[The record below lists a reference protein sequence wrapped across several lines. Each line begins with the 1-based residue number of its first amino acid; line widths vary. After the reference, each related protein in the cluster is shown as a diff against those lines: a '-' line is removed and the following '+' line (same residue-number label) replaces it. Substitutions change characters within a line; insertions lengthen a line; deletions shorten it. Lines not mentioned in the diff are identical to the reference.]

1 MKLVLSFLLISY
13 LFLVNFTHADVEGNL
28 FNTTE
33 SIGTVNSAVKLA
45 LGEALLNKQKDA
57 IIKMLNAIEEIQ
69 KLQHA
74 FLNNDSANSNSLAK
88 LDDLDKQIEMLVS
101 SLNAAADLYPEELLE
116 FLLINE
122 IRKLSS
128 IISMQMDLLHKIME

>member
-45 LGEALLNKQKDA
+45 LGEALLNKQKRC
-57 IIKMLNAIEEIQ
+57 N
-69 KLQHA
+69 
-74 FLNNDSANSNSLAK
+74 
-88 LDDLDKQIEMLVS
+88 
-101 SLNAAADLYPEELLE
+101 Y
-116 FLLINE
+116 
-122 IRKLSS
+122 
-128 IISMQMDLLHKIME
+128 